1 VFFDYCSTH
10 PYLSPLFLAILTH
23 NFQISLHLLV
33 SILLYNLASSSN
45 PSSKPSAT
53 IVDTTGS
60 FPVSLLAKVLRARII
75 SSRAASTTAAV
86 QTANY
91 DISGQS
97 LAVTDEEVEKGV
109 QRCLEMV
116 AISRVFDIEGLWEV
130 LGEVGRDGTSHDDS
144 DTPVS
149 THDPKTTERSP
160 QRPTEI
166 ADSEAE
172 LTPEAATPLPPSQN
186 KTEQDP
192 GIEII
197 IIDNITHLITS
208 LLARKEKSEAHD
220 FLTLLSLTLHTLTH
234 TRNILT
240 LLHNSTVPTKSS
252 ASTSNYAYRTTTS
265 NLTTSRNQNHQ
276 SRQPQIPTSIF
287 PSNTTKPALG
297 QIFTQFPELHLFI
310 SKLPKGKGDAEIL
323 YGHDEDSVS
332 VLQGS
337 GNVKYCFVVEVLKD
351 ETPNLGM
358 QGERDKGEGKGLD
371 REDGKGKKFGWR
383 EQRWTAVD
391 VTADGTGF
399 EGAFQVKGNM
409 RGMELERERI
419 GGLTDVGNVAKIY
432 GFGGR
437 RV

>member
-186 KTEQDP
+186 KTEQDL

-208 LLARKEKSEAHD
+208 LLARKEESEAHS
-220 FLTLLSLTLHTLTH
+220 LLALLSLTLHTMTH

-252 ASTSNYAYRTTTS
+252 TSTSNYTYPTTTS

-276 SRQPQIPTSIF
+276 SRQPQTATSIF
-287 PSNTTKPALG
+287 LSNPTKPALG

-310 SKLPKGKGDAEIL
+310 SKLPRGRGDAEIL

-337 GNVKYCFVVEVLKD
+337 VNVKYCFVVEVLKD
-351 ETPNLGM
+351 ETPNLGT
-358 QGERDKGEGKGLD
+358 QGERDTGKGKELD
-371 REDGKGKKFGWR
+371 GEDRKGKKFGWR

>member
-1 VFFDYCSTH
+1 VAPIHT
-10 PYLSPLFLAILTH
+10 LSPLLLAILTH

-33 SILLYNLASSSN
+33 SILLYNLASPSN

-60 FPVSLLAKVLRARII
+60 FPVSLLAKVLKARII

-116 AISRVFDIEGLWEV
+116 AISRVFDMEGLWEV

-144 DTPVS
+144 DTPLS
-149 THDPKTTERSP
+149 THDPKMSERSP

-172 LTPEAATPLPPSQN
+172 LTPEAASPLPPSQN

-208 LLARKEKSEAHD
+208 LLARKEKSEAHGL
-220 FLTLLSLTLHTLTH
+220 LTLLSLTLHTMAH

-252 ASTSNYAYRTTTS
+252 TSTSNYTHPTTTS

-310 SKLPKGKGDAEIL
+310 SKLPKGRGDAEIL

-337 GNVKYCFVVEVLKD
+337 VNVEYCFVVEVLKD
-351 ETPNLGM
+351 ETPNLGT
-358 QGERDKGEGKGLD
+358 QDERDKGKGKEVD

-399 EGAFQVKGNM
+399 EGAFQAKGNM
-409 RGMELERERI
+409 EGMKLERERI